1 MSFFQKLIR
10 KWLSKKEDKPIQT
23 PPAVTAEEPTA
34 EEPTAEEPTAK
45 EPTAEESTTRQ
56 TDSEKQSEK
65 QSEKRTEKRTEEVPA
80 QLKKFVPLVQKMI
93 SELRAKA
100 VKKVP
105 EVGEFRN
112 VFSEFHNP
120 YPDLEVTDFIL
131 KVTKPPKSVTGH
143 ERRRYLEFV
152 AYNVPSPYICE
163 KVIEA
168 GEKHD
173 ILAALDDANLPA
185 RLINLI
191 PEMER
196 DLRCN

>member
-1 MSFFQKLIR
+1 MSFFQKLIS

-34 EEPTAEEPTAK
+34 KEPTAEV
-45 EPTAEESTTRQ
+45 PTAEESTTKQ
-56 TDSEKQSEK
+56 TDSEKQSQK
-65 QSEKRTEKRTEEVPA
+65 RSEKRTEKRTEKVPA

-173 ILAALDDANLPA
+173 ILAALNDANLPA

>member
-1 MSFFQKLIR
+1 MSFFQKLIG
-10 KWLSKKEDKPIQT
+10 KWLSKKEDKPIQA

-34 EEPTAEEPTAK
+34 EEL
-45 EPTAEESTTRQ
+45 TTKQ

-65 QSEKRTEKRTEEVPA
+65 RSEKRTEKVPD

-163 KVIEA
+163 KVIDA
-168 GEKHD
+168 GEKHH

-191 PEMER
+191 PKMER
-196 DLRCN
+196 DLRLS

>member
-1 MSFFQKLIR
+1 MSFFQKLIG

-34 EEPTAEEPTAK
+34 KEPTAEEPTTK
-45 EPTAEESTTRQ
+45 Q

-65 QSEKRTEKRTEEVPA
+65 RSEKRTEKVPA

-163 KVIEA
+163 KVIDA

-191 PEMER
+191 PKMER
-196 DLRCN
+196 DLRLS